1 MEPVEIEY
9 VAVPRNLK
17 GHVIGK
23 GGCVIKE
30 IIKSSGASISSG
42 KDDEWF
48 TVSGKEEQ
56 RTCAKRLI
64 LLKVVGY
71 GDKKQ
76 MSLPL

>member
-1 MEPVEIEY
+1 MEIEY

-17 GHVIGK
+17 GRVIGK

-30 IIKSSGASISSG
+30 IKKSSGASISSG

-56 RTCAKRLI
+56 RACAKRLI
-64 LLKVVGY
+64 LGKVVGY

>member
-1 MEPVEIEY
+1 MEIAY
-9 VAVPRNLK
+9 VAVPRHLK
-17 GHVIGK
+17 GRVIGK

-56 RTCAKRLI
+56 RAYAKKLI
-64 LLKVVGY
+64 LGKVVCC

-76 MSLPL
+76 MNL

>member
-1 MEPVEIEY
+1 MEIEY

-64 LLKVVGY
+64 LGKVVGY
-71 GDKKQ
+71 GDNQ
-76 MSLPL
+76 EANESSTLE

>member
-1 MEPVEIEY
+1 MEIEY

-30 IIKSSGASISSG
+30 IIKLSGASISSG

-56 RTCAKRLI
+56 RAYAKKRI
-64 LLKVVGY
+64 LEKVVGCR
-71 GDKKQ
+71 DKKQ
-76 MSLPL
+76 MSRPL